1 MANLDFTNEQW
12 KDIVGYE
19 GLYQVSD
26 MGRVK
31 SLRKNKIMSPH
42 SNGTNKYQKVELCLK
57 NKIDRRYIHRL
68 VAETFIDN
76 PSKLPCVNHKDE
88 NPENNRLSNLE
99 WCTYKYNT
107 NYGTARERMVKNHD
121 YTLSTCKRL
130 EDKNIGKKIS
140 KAKCKPVIQ
149 LSLDGEYINSYPGAK
164 IAGQFFGKNAGVSI
178 SSACRGEQKSAF
190 GFKWVYEEDYVA

>member
-42 SNGTNKYQKVELCLK
+42 SNGTSKHQKVELYLN
-57 NKIDRRYIHRL
+57 NKVDRRFVHRL

-121 YTLSTCKRL
+121 YALSTCKRL
-130 EDKNIGKKIS
+130 EDKNIGQKIS

-149 LSLDGEYINSYPGAK
+149 LSLDGEYIKSYPGAK
-164 IAGQFFGKNAGVSI
+164 IAGQFFGKNTGASI